1 MNNKQLSPE
10 AYVKAHDFLKR
21 LRDVSDLLTVQQMR
35 TLRGQ
40 ALSGDIDGAVK
51 GLGRI
56 LLRLEG
62 DP

>member
-1 MNNKQLSPE
+1 MSDKQLSPE
-10 AYVKAHDFLKR
+10 AYVKAHEFLR
-21 LRDVSDLLTVQQMR
+21 HLRDVADLLTVQQMR

-56 LLRLEG
+56 LLQLEG